1 MPSSTDNVIQAGV
14 SLYRHKY
21 TKYFDFAIISFGVYY
36 ACRWSY
42 LNNIFFFDIFK
53 YTAYILSLFFSLVS
67 IIHNYKW
74 NFFSSL
80 VFCLLLIIPLFLRI
94 KYDSVVLSNT
104 MLVLAAYNI
113 PFSHISKKCIQTIMT
128 IFIIVISALF
138 LGIIR
143 DIHYDRETTITG
155 ETIAHGLGFSYY
167 GFYAYLGM
175 GLVLSFLYK
184 WQKHLTIKR
193 ILFVMLL
200 SYIFFVMSTTR
211 LQVLACTGFI
221 IGLFL
226 LRIIPSFI
234 LNNKIFGLFSLIL
247 YPSLC
252 YIMYFISK
260 NAILTLVLSNFSEVN
275 SLLHGRLS
283 LNEEAFARY
292 DVNLWGNKLQ
302 FETTIG
308 VDDYFYIDSG
318 YLHSLLGDGIVFTA
332 ILMILYSILFYKVY
346 KAEAHFL
353 YMCLF
358 AFAFL
363 SISNGLLLD
372 ILANPILLIALSDI
386 DVIKRDNLLMR
397 A

>member
-1 MPSSTDNVIQAGV
+1 MDSSRSQK
-14 SLYRHKY
+14 SKFRF
-21 TKYFDFAIISFGVYY
+21 FDYALMAYAVYY
-36 ACRWSY
+36 ACRWSQ
-42 LNNIFFFDIFK
+42 LNNTLFFDIFK
-53 YTAYILSLFFSLVS
+53 YSGYVLSLLFSLYS
-67 IIHNYKW
+67 ISLNFKW
-74 NFFSSL
+74 SKINII
-80 VFCLLLIIPLFLRI
+80 LLIVLIIIPLYLRF

-104 MLVLAAYNI
+104 MLILAATNI
-113 PFSHISKKCIQTIMT
+113 PFSHVSRKCIHAIIL
-128 IFIIVISALF
+128 IFIIVLASLL
-138 LGIIR
+138 LGIVEDVR
-143 DIHYDRETTITG
+143 YDRDTAMTG
-155 ETIAHGLGFSYY
+155 ETYAHGLGFSYY

-175 GLVLSFLYK
+175 GMVLALLYK
-184 WQKHLTIKR
+184 WQNHLTIRR
-193 ILFVMLL
+193 IVSIVLF
-200 SYIFFVMSTTR
+200 SYIFFLISTTR
-211 LQVLACTGFI
+211 LQILACGAFI
-221 IGLFL
+221 VGLLL
-226 LRIIPSFI
+226 LRVLPSDLLKF
-234 LNNKIFGLFSLIL
+234 KIFGFFSLVL
-247 YPSLC
+247 YPVIC
-252 YIMYFISK
+252 YAMYFVSK
-260 NAILTLVLSNFSEVN
+260 NAILTLALNNYSEVN
-275 SLLHGRLS
+275 GILNGRLT

-292 DVNLWGNKLQ
+292 DVTFWGNKLE
-302 FETTIG
+302 FENTIG